1 MAGRI
6 LGIIA
11 LIGFIIPV
19 IGLYFISGSL
29 NGDITNLAHC
39 ESDLMLTIVGLAITI
54 AAGGG
59 GAAAERW
66 ITAVRLR
73 AVEGPRT

>member
-6 LGIIA
+6 LGFIA
-11 LIGFIIPV
+11 LVGFIIAA
-19 IGLYFISGSL
+19 IGIYFISGCL

-39 ESDLMLTIVGLAITI
+39 RSDLMLTIVGLAITI

-59 GAAAERW
+59 GAAAS
-66 ITAVRLR
+66 
-73 AVEGPRT
+73 